1 MDREHYTKDMPGHIE
16 KIRAQVARISA
27 SEEICQQAMQLIM
40 EIVESSNSVVIIDA
54 NDIRD
59 SLDCDGTLAV
69 NDIRIS
75 AKVND
80 RMKELVGQIEK
91 KTANKAPIK
100 SLLFQLFF
108 PEELPLQMSELQPLS
123 DWLSSIQSDTDFKV
137 RWGMTATSHF
147 SHSLNNTSQVPL
159 LRAVVLAVT

>member
-1 MDREHYTKDMPGHIE
+1 MDREHYIKDMPKHIE

-27 SEEICQQAMQLIM
+27 SEEICQQAIQLIS
-40 EIVESSNSVVIIDA
+40 EILEAANSTIIIDA

-59 SLDCDGTLAV
+59 NLDCDGTLAV

-91 KTANKAPIK
+91 KIENDATVNSYLPYICLIFYSY
-100 SLLFQLFF
+100 SL
-108 PEELPLQMSELQPLS
+108 
-123 DWLSSIQSDTDFKV
+123 
-137 RWGMTATSHF
+137 
-147 SHSLNNTSQVPL
+147 
-159 LRAVVLAVT
+159 

>member
-1 MDREHYTKDMPGHIE
+1 MDREHYIKDMPKHIE

-27 SEEICQQAMQLIM
+27 SEEICQQAIQLIR
-40 EIVESSNSVVIIDA
+40 EILEAANSTIIIDA

-59 SLDCDGTLAV
+59 NLDCDGTLAV

-75 AKVND
+75 AKAND

-91 KTANKAPIK
+91 KIENNATVK
-100 SLLFQLFF
+100 SLLFHLFF

-123 DWLSSIQSDTDFKV
+123 DWLSSFQSDTDFKV
-137 RWGMTATSHF
+137 GWGMVATSH
-147 SHSLNNTSQVPL
+147 SQEPL
-159 LRAVVLAVT
+159 LRAIVLAVT

>member
-1 MDREHYTKDMPGHIE
+1 MDREHYIKDMPKHIE

-27 SEEICQQAMQLIM
+27 SEEICQQAIQLIR
-40 EIVESSNSVVIIDA
+40 EILEAANST
-54 NDIRD
+54 IRD

-91 KTANKAPIK
+91 KIENNATVK
-100 SLLFQLFF
+100 SLLFHLFF
-108 PEELPLQMSELQPLS
+108 PEELPLQMSELQLLS
-123 DWLSSIQSDTDFKV
+123 DWLSSFQSDTDFKV
-137 RWGMTATSHF
+137 GWGMVATSHF
-147 SHSLNNTSQVPL
+147 SHSLNNTSQEPL
-159 LRAVVLAVT
+159 LRAIVLAVT

>member
-1 MDREHYTKDMPGHIE
+1 MDREHYIKDMPKHIE
-16 KIRAQVARISA
+16 KIRVQVARISA
-27 SEEICQQAMQLIM
+27 SEEICQQAIQLIR
-40 EIVESSNSVVIIDA
+40 EILEAANGTIIIIDA

-91 KTANKAPIK
+91 KIENNATVK
-100 SLLFQLFF
+100 SLLLHLFF

-123 DWLSSIQSDTDFKV
+123 DWLSSVQSDTDFKV
-137 RWGMTATSHF
+137 RWGMAATSH
-147 SHSLNNTSQVPL
+147 SQEPL
-159 LRAVVLAVT
+159 LRAIVLSVT

>member
-1 MDREHYTKDMPGHIE
+1 MDRDNHFKDIPDHIVT
-16 KIRAQVARISA
+16 IRAQVARISA
-27 SEEICQQAMQLIM
+27 SEENCQQAMQLIM
-40 EIVESSNSVVIIDA
+40 EIVESSNCVVIIDA

-91 KTANKAPIK
+91 KIENNVPVK
-100 SLLFQLFF
+100 SLLFHLFF

-123 DWLSSIQSDTDFKV
+123 DWLSSFQSDTDFKV
-137 RWGMTATSHF
+137 RWGMAATSRL
-147 SHSLNNTSQVPL
+147 SEPL